1 MRIARRL
8 FVLLLLVGLFWLAWR
23 FTHGNTQPISVDLVL
38 WRTPE
43 LPLWG
48 LLLAAFGLGA
58 ACAGASLL
66 YELARK
72 SLLARRYRKA
82 VAGLETEV
90 HELRNLPLAEA
101 PEAGEGAGNK
111 RLADSS
117 SPGRSH

>member
-8 FVLLLLVGLFWLAWR
+8 FVLLLFAGLFGFAWR
-23 FTHGNTQPISVDLVL
+23 FTHGNTEAVAVDLVA
-38 WRTPE
+38 WETPL

-48 LLLAAFGLGA
+48 VVLGSFALGA

-82 VAGLETEV
+82 VAGLESEI
-90 HELRNLPLAEA
+90 HQLRNLPLAEEE
-101 PEAGEGAGNK
+101 PPPAGRPGATG
-111 RLADSS
+111 AA
-117 SPGRSH
+117 GRSR